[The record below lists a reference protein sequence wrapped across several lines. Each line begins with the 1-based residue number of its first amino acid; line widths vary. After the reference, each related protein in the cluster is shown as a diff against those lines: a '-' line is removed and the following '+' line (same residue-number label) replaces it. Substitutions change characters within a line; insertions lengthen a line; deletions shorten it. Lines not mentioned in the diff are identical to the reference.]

1 MLRCA
6 ALIVAV
12 AAMPQFDINLDLP
25 PRQRWKNV
33 THYYQQEMIAM
44 LETWE
49 TMLKSMYEP
58 EEKAEWLELAVPKS
72 EEYLQEMQGIYEEL
86 GSNHSFNIYTMHL
99 FGLLYEMGSPTLTA
113 CSGLLVADVNGKVIH
128 GRNMDYAFQFKMPDG
143 SLKDWPEV
151 TFEANF
157 WKNGKKIFLTIQWP
171 TYLGAHTGMRFNGWT
186 FEQNTR
192 LGMNDPQLNL
202 AAAKAGGV
210 AYGFTVRKMLET
222 VPDFETALQKL
233 NASSFMAPQYFVMSG
248 AKPYEGA
255 IVSMDRLHAQ
265 SLSAT
270 PPVRRFGSSESS
282 WYLLETNDDV
292 NKLPRDPRRPIAES
306 ILAMHS
312 QEDAS
317 INFVWDVIHHWPL
330 KNALSVFTWV
340 AQPSTN
346 YSQGVLRGEDPILE
360 PENIVSLFRIYRETD
375 QVQLLERFLRRHEGR
390 KHVTSP
396 SGPHL
401 VS

>member
-1 MLRCA
+1 
-6 ALIVAV
+6 
-12 AAMPQFDINLDLP
+12 
-25 PRQRWKNV
+25 
-33 THYYQQEMIAM
+33 M
-44 LETWE
+44 LETWHE
-49 TMLKSMYEP
+49 MLKSTYTV
-58 EEKAEWLELAVPKS
+58 EEEIEWLETVPKS
-72 EEYLQEMQGIYEEL
+72 EEYVEEMQGIYEEL
-86 GSNHSFNIYTMHL
+86 GSNYSFNLHTMYL
-99 FGLLYEMGSPTLTA
+99 FNMLYEMGSPTLEKM
-113 CSGLLVADVNGKVIH
+113 CSGLLVADKNGKVIH
-128 GRNMDYAFQFKMPDG
+128 GRNMDYAFEFKMPDG
-143 SLKDWPEV
+143 SVKDWPDV

-157 WKNGKKIFLTIQWP
+157 WKNRKKIFMTIQWP
-171 TYLGAHTGMRFNGWT
+171 IYIGAHTAMRFNGWT

-192 LGMNDPQLNL
+192 LGLNDPQLNL

-210 AYGFTVRKMLET
+210 AYGWPVRKILET
-222 VPDFETALQKL
+222 VPDFETALQKI
-233 NASSFMAPQYFVMSG
+233 NATGFMAPQYFVMSG

-270 PPVRRFGSSESS
+270 PPVRRFGGGESS

-292 NKLPRDPRRPIAES
+292 NKIPQDPRRPIALS

-330 KNALSVFTWV
+330 KNDLSVFTWV

-346 YSQGVLRGEDPILE
+346 YSQCVLRGEDPILE
-360 PENIVSLFRIYRETD
+360 PENIISLFRIYRETD
-375 QVQLLERFLRRHEGR
+375 QVQLLQRFLRRHEGR
-390 KHVTSP
+390 KDVTSP
-396 SGPHL
+396 EGLHL

>member
-25 PRQRWKNV
+25 PKQRWKNV

-49 TMLKSMYEP
+49 PMLKSMYEP

-86 GSNHSFNIYTMHL
+86 GSNHSFDVDTMHL
-99 FGLLYEMGSPTLTA
+99 FNLLYEMGSPTLTA

-143 SLKDWPEV
+143 SLKDWPDV

-171 TYLGAHTGMRFNGWT
+171 MYLGAHTGMRFNGWT

-210 AYGFTVRKMLET
+210 AYGFPVRKLLES

-233 NASSFMAPQYFVMSG
+233 NATSFMAPQYFVMSG

-270 PPVRRFGSSESS
+270 PPVRRFSESS

-292 NKLPRDPRRPIAES
+292 NKLPQDPRRPIAES

-330 KNALSVFTWV
+330 KNHLSVFTWV

-396 SGPHL
+396 SGLHR